1 LLKLQS
7 SIKELLL
14 NLARDQN
21 NSSLMQV
28 SCIEC
33 MALETKSKKG
43 GPYTKQQQE
52 KRRDEVFKL
61 HFEYG
66 YSATQISEMLKI
78 NRNTINSDVSFLY
91 SKLRGEMNE
100 ESTDNWLDKQF
111 TRLESQRVRL
121 RKELDIEI
129 TLQERL
135 QVEKMILDLDSKISS
150 LAIKI
155 ATANQKI
162 WDDSIEWINNWMK
175 ENNHEDRYMSFGSLY
190 TIPKKSR
197 EKIKQ
202 LLHSK

>member
-1 LLKLQS
+1 
-7 SIKELLL
+7 
-14 NLARDQN
+14 
-21 NSSLMQV
+21 
-28 SCIEC
+28 
-33 MALETKSKKG
+33 MALEVKSKKG
-43 GPYTKQQQE
+43 GPYTKQEQQ

-121 RKELDIEI
+121 RKELDNDI

-135 QVEKMILDLDSKISS
+135 QVEKVIFDLDSKISS
-150 LAIKI
+150 LIIKMGSSSQ
-155 ATANQKI
+155 NKL
-162 WDDSIEWINNWMK
+162 DSIVAYLNNWMK
-175 ENNHEDRYMSFGSLY
+175 EQGHEDRFMSQGSLY
-190 TIPKKSR
+190 IIPKKFR
-197 EKIKQ
+197 EKIFG
-202 LLHSK
+202 LLHSKE

>member
-1 LLKLQS
+1 
-7 SIKELLL
+7 
-14 NLARDQN
+14 
-21 NSSLMQV
+21 
-28 SCIEC
+28 

-43 GPYTKQQQE
+43 GPYTKQELE

-66 YSATQISEMLKI
+66 YSATQISKMLKI

-100 ESTDNWLDKQF
+100 KFYDNWLDKQF

-121 RKELDIEI
+121 RKELDNEI

-150 LAIKI
+150 LSIKI
-155 ATANQKI
+155 ATTNQKT
-162 WDDSIEWINNWMK
+162 WDDCIEWINNWMK
-175 ENNHEDRYMSFGSLY
+175 ENNHEERYMTHGSLY

-197 EKIKQ
+197 EKILQ

>member
-1 LLKLQS
+1 
-7 SIKELLL
+7 
-14 NLARDQN
+14 
-21 NSSLMQV
+21 
-28 SCIEC
+28 
-33 MALETKSKKG
+33 MALVTKSKKG
-43 GPYTKQQQE
+43 GPYTKQEQE

-100 ESTDNWLDKQF
+100 ESIDNWLDKQF

-121 RKELDIEI
+121 RKELDKDI

-150 LAIKI
+150 LSIKI
-155 ATANQKI
+155 EATNQKI
-162 WDDSIEWINNWMK
+162 FDQSIKFINNWMK
-175 ENNHEDRYMSFGSLY
+175 ENNKEDRYMTYGSLY

-197 EKIKQ
+197 EKILQ
-202 LLHSK
+202 LLHSKE

>member
-1 LLKLQS
+1 
-7 SIKELLL
+7 
-14 NLARDQN
+14 
-21 NSSLMQV
+21 
-28 SCIEC
+28 
-33 MALETKSKKG
+33 MALETKKG

-100 ESTDNWLDKQF
+100 ESYDNWLDKQF

-121 RKELDIEI
+121 RKELDNEI

-150 LAIKI
+150 LSIKI
-155 ATANQKI
+155 ATTNQKT
-162 WDDSIEWINNWMK
+162 WDRYIEMINNWMK
-175 ENNHEDRYMSFGSLY
+175 ENNREDRYMTFGSLY

-197 EKIKQ
+197 EKILQ

>member
-1 LLKLQS
+1 
-7 SIKELLL
+7 
-14 NLARDQN
+14 
-21 NSSLMQV
+21 
-28 SCIEC
+28 
-33 MALETKSKKG
+33 MALEVKSKKG

-78 NRNTINSDVSFLY
+78 NRNTINSDVTFLY

-100 ESTDNWLDKQF
+100 ESNDNWLDKQL

-121 RKELDIEI
+121 RKELDNDI

-135 QVEKMILDLDSKISS
+135 QVEKVILDLDSKISS
-150 LAIKI
+150 LIIKI
-155 ATANQKI
+155 ATTNQKK
-162 WDDSIEWINNWMK
+162 WDEYIKFINDWMK
-175 ENNHEDRYMSFGSLY
+175 EHNHEDRYMSFGSLY

-197 EKIKQ
+197 EKIFQ
-202 LLHSK
+202 LLHSKE

>member
-1 LLKLQS
+1 
-7 SIKELLL
+7 
-14 NLARDQN
+14 
-21 NSSLMQV
+21 
-28 SCIEC
+28 
-33 MALETKSKKG
+33 MALEVKSKKG
-43 GPYTKQQQE
+43 GPYTKQEQE

-91 SKLRGEMNE
+91 SKLRDEMNE

-121 RKELDIEI
+121 RKELDNDI

-150 LAIKI
+150 LSIKI
-155 ATANQKI
+155 ATTNQNT
-162 WDDSIEWINNWMK
+162 WDECIEWINDWMK
-175 ENNHEDRYMSFGSLY
+175 EHNQEDRYMSFGSLY

-197 EKIKQ
+197 EKILQ
-202 LLHSK
+202 LLHGKK